1 MIIIKLDYKTFEYK
15 ILDLTFSNIDEFY
28 NWLDDRFYSKPVYD
42 KCVVGD
48 FIKIYSDDWGTEYPS
63 EFSNIMA
70 NHLTNSKFDIRGD
83 AYILKMNHKIENN
96 LVIESWLEDF
106 SDIEFDSIIKLLKQ
120 TKEKSFIPEKKLGYE

>member
-1 MIIIKLDYKTFEYK
+1 MKIIKLDYKTFEYK

-96 LVIESWLEDF
+96 LVIES
-106 SDIEFDSIIKLLKQ
+106 
-120 TKEKSFIPEKKLGYE
+120 